1 MYCQSRRQAI
11 PNQVMLLPWS
21 TIKFSLLHS
30 LEEICQSVRGT
41 AIFLLGLIEV
51 LHLLK
56 SSKSAWCSAQLF
68 HFSWLFNVLLKTVL
82 HSYYESKAG
91 CIVASL
97 PQMNHDNTTT
107 LLWTK
112 QKVDYFLIWKSRW
125 SVWPWQPPPTE
136 RVLKSW
142 TAIFFINLPHLYD
155 YWRFLVAYMTKAST
169 NWQRK
174 SPNYNL
180 DD

>member
-41 AIFLLGLIEV
+41 AIFLLGLKEV

-56 SSKSAWCSAQLF
+56 SSKSAWCSAQRF

-112 QKVDYFLIWKSRW
+112 QKVDYFLLWKSRW
-125 SVWPWQPPPTE
+125 SVWPWKPPHRARFE
-136 RVLKSW
+136 VLNCYLLYKFTPFVWLLEISGGLHDESKHKLTKKKSK
-142 TAIFFINLPHLYD
+142 L
-155 YWRFLVAYMTKAST
+155 
-169 NWQRK
+169 
-174 SPNYNL
+174 
-180 DD
+180 